1 MAKQHQDRTT
11 MDLFSLEKR
20 RGRPKSNPL
29 AREVQLKVNKRNQVK
44 RDRAKGLRRVEL
56 KLHESL
62 LHQLD
67 DQAENMGITRSSLI
81 ERMLINAVTSNVSHD
96 AV

>member
-1 MAKQHQDRTT
+1 MAKQQQDRTT
-11 MDLFSLEKR
+11 LDLFSLEKR

-29 AREVQLKVNKRNQVK
+29 SREAQLKVNKRNQVK

-62 LHQLD
+62 LIQLD

-81 ERMLINAVTSNVSHD
+81 ERMLINAVTSNVTHD